1 MCLCQKPSSG
11 RKSHRLGWSSHVRA
25 GPAYASIVVALGA
38 FRWNGRRARISLL
51 VDLLLAA
58 IAVYAAMVLTAE
70 VLGASARGIAF
81 AVYAVAALHGA
92 SVALRRLAPVA
103 AVVVLLS
110 TAGVY
115 GLALGLPV
123 FMLGPAV
130 LFVAYGVGLS
140 LGLRPAAVSLAVIEA
155 SLVLLLRFGSSFPG
169 WASVLLFASLVA
181 GAWYLG
187 VFARRWQSL
196 AAENAQRARELEA
209 ARGELA
215 QHAVAA
221 ERLRIARELHDVVAH
236 SMSVIAMHAGAARL
250 AVGTDPA
257 SERAALDVIEG
268 SSREALGE
276 MRRLVT
282 VLRDENADAAARSP
296 VPALAD
302 LPTLVASVAAGG
314 LTVDVRTEGDLEAV
328 PSGVSLAAYRVIQEA
343 LTNVVRHAGHTRT
356 HVSVQAGRDALV
368 VQIEN
373 AAPSGSSRHAP
384 SAGGRHGAVGMRE
397 RVELYGGTLH
407 AGPSADGGWS
417 VEASL
422 PYGVVE
428 R

>member
-1 MCLCQKPSSG
+1 
-11 RKSHRLGWSSHVRA
+11 
-25 GPAYASIVVALGA
+25 
-38 FRWNGRRARISLL
+38 
-51 VDLLLAA
+51 
-58 IAVYAAMVLTAE
+58 
-70 VLGASARGIAF
+70 
-81 AVYAVAALHGA
+81 
-92 SVALRRLAPVA
+92 
-103 AVVVLLS
+103 
-110 TAGVY
+110 
-115 GLALGLPV
+115 V

-130 LFVAYGVGLS
+130 LFIAYGVGVR
-140 LGLRPAAVSLAVIEA
+140 LGLQAAAVLLAVIEA
-155 SLVLLLRFGSSFPG
+155 ALVLLLRFGSSFPG

-196 AAENAQRARELEA
+196 AAENAQRAMELEA
-209 ARGELA
+209 ARHELA
-215 QHAVAA
+215 RHAVAA

-257 SERAALDVIEG
+257 SERAALDVIES

-282 VLRDENADAAARSP
+282 VLRDENAEAGARSP
-296 VPALAD
+296 VPGLAD
-302 LPTLVASVAAGG
+302 LPALVASVAAGG
-314 LTVDVRTEGDLEAV
+314 LTVDVRTEGDLEVV

-343 LTNVVRHAGHTRT
+343 LTNVVRHAGHTSA
-356 HVSVQAGRDALV
+356 HVLVQARQENLV

-373 AAPSGSSRHAP
+373 AAPSGSSRHVP

-397 RVELYGGTLH
+397 RVELYGGTLR

-417 VEASL
+417 VEAWL
-422 PYGVVE
+422 PYGVEE

>member
-1 MCLCQKPSSG
+1 
-11 RKSHRLGWSSHVRA
+11 VR
-25 GPAYASIVVALGA
+25 
-38 FRWNGRRARISLL
+38 SLL
-51 VDLLLAA
+51 IDLLLAA
-58 IAVYAAMVLTAE
+58 AAVYAATVLTAE
-70 VLGASARGIAF
+70 ILDDAPSGTTF
-81 AVYAVAALHGA
+81 AAYSIIVYTVAILHGA
-92 SVALRRLAPVA
+92 SVAFRRLAPVA
-103 AVVVLLS
+103 AVVGLLT

-115 GLALGLPV
+115 RVALGLPV

-130 LFVAYGVGLS
+130 LFVAYGVGVRLAV
-140 LGLRPAAVSLAVIEA
+140 RPAAVLLAVIEGA
-155 SLVLLLRFGSSFPG
+155 LVLLLRFGSSFPG

-196 AAENAQRARELEA
+196 AAENAQRATELEA
-209 ARGELA
+209 ARHELA
-215 QHAVAA
+215 RHAVAA

-257 SERAALDVIEG
+257 SERKALDVIES

-296 VPALAD
+296 TPGLAD

-314 LTVDVRTEGDLEAV
+314 LTVDVRTEGDLEVV

-343 LTNVVRHAGHTRT
+343 LTNVVRHAGHTSA
-356 HVSVQAGRDALV
+356 HVLV
-368 VQIEN
+368 RVRQEDLAVRIEN
-373 AAPSGSSRHAP
+373 GAPSGGASHPVP

-407 AGPSADGGWS
+407 SGPSADGGWR
-417 VEASL
+417 VQASL
-422 PYGVVE
+422 PYEV
-428 R
+428 RRR